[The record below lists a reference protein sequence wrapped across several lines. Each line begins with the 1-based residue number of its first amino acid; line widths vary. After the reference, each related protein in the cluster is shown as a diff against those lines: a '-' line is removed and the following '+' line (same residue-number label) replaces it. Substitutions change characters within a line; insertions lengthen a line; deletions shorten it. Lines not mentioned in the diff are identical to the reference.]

1 MSIYYFHKHAKSVGL
16 FQGVSII
23 INRHKT
29 AVVWFTGLSGS
40 GKTSLANKVK
50 EELIRLNY
58 SVTHL
63 DGDVIRNGLSKNL
76 SFSDDDRKENLR
88 RVAEVIKILTNGS
101 EKIIILA
108 SFISPRRKDR
118 NMVRGMVNADNFD
131 PDMDFEILA
140 NKPIKQYQIYKE
152 KLIKTKGTPDKNS
165 WDIFIDELLL
175 FYPDQSVR

>member
-1 MSIYYFHKHAKSVGL
+1 M
-16 FQGVSII
+16 
-23 INRHKT
+23 
-29 AVVWFTGLSGS
+29 WFTGLSGS

-118 NMVRGMVNADNFD
+118 
-131 PDMDFEILA
+131 
-140 NKPIKQYQIYKE
+140 IK
-152 KLIKTKGTPDKNS
+152 
-165 WDIFIDELLL
+165 
-175 FYPDQSVR
+175 

>member
-1 MSIYYFHKHAKSVGL
+1 MK
-16 FQGVSII
+16 I

-108 SFISPRRKDR
+108 SFISP
-118 NMVRGMVNADNFD
+118 F
-131 PDMDFEILA
+131 
-140 NKPIKQYQIYKE
+140 
-152 KLIKTKGTPDKNS
+152 S
-165 WDIFIDELLL
+165 
-175 FYPDQSVR
+175 